1 VNAAQRFNR
10 LVHGSLLVLLAV
22 FSVLPIYLVTLESL
36 KTTKEDVF
44 GNPFYVLHPTLD
56 WYQDLFTPVGHLHYG
71 QIIQPAV
78 PFLIWAQNTA
88 IVFILALAVILTAS
102 LAAGYALGRM
112 RPPGWRWWRRGLLA
126 TFLIPQTILFLPLY
140 QMVFRLHLD
149 DNLLALVL
157 TYPMLAIPFCTWLF
171 SIYFQKLSPEIE
183 ESAYIEGAN
192 RFTAF
197 LRIIL
202 PMSRPVV
209 IAAGLF
215 ALGVISSD
223 FMFAG
228 VFLPNE
234 WHQTIAA
241 GMATMDVSLEDL
253 TVVSG
258 VSLGGLPVLVI
269 AALFAG
275 SYVRGLTAAM
285 IEGA

>member
-1 VNAAQRFNR
+1 VRPTRRFR
-10 LVHGSLLVLLAV
+10 GLVQGVLLLLLAAYSI
-22 FSVLPIYLVTLESL
+22 FPIYMVTIESL
-36 KTTKEDVF
+36 KTVDEDVF
-44 GNPFYVLHPTLD
+44 GSPFYVRHPSLE
-56 WYQDLFTPVGHLHYG
+56 WYEGLFERQEWMTHATVTT
-71 QIIQPAV
+71 QTV
-78 PFLIWAQNTA
+78 PFLVWTKNTT
-88 IVFILALAVILTAS
+88 IVFAASLAVILLSS
-102 LAAGYALGRM
+102 LMAGYALGRL
-112 RPPGWRWWRRGLLA
+112 RPPAWRGWRRLLLA

-171 SIYFQKLSPEIE
+171 SVYFQKLSPDIE
-183 ESAYIEGAN
+183 ESAYVEGAS
-192 RFTAF
+192 RLTAF
-197 LRIIL
+197 VRIVL
-202 PMSRPVV
+202 PMSAPVV
-209 IAAGLF
+209 VAAGLF

-228 VFLPNE
+228 VFLPNQ

-258 VSLGGLPVLVI
+258 ISLGGLPILLV

>member
-1 VNAAQRFNR
+1 VRPTRRFR
-10 LVHGSLLVLLAV
+10 GLVQGVLLLLLAAYSI
-22 FSVLPIYLVTLESL
+22 FPIYMVTIESL
-36 KTTKEDVF
+36 KTVDEDVF
-44 GNPFYVLHPTLD
+44 GSPFYVRHPSLE
-56 WYQDLFTPVGHLHYG
+56 WYEGLFEQQEWMTHATVTT
-71 QIIQPAV
+71 QTV
-78 PFLIWAQNTA
+78 PFLVWTKNTT
-88 IVFILALAVILTAS
+88 IVFVASLAVILLSS
-102 LAAGYALGRM
+102 LMAGYALGRL
-112 RPPGWRWWRRGLLA
+112 RPPAWRGWRRLLLA

-171 SIYFQKLSPEIE
+171 SAYFQKLSPDIE
-183 ESAYIEGAN
+183 ESAYVEGAS
-192 RFTAF
+192 RLTAF
-197 LRIIL
+197 VRIVL
-202 PMSRPVV
+202 PMSAPVV
-209 IAAGLF
+209 VAAGLF

-228 VFLPNE
+228 VFLPNQ

-258 VSLGGLPVLVI
+258 ISLGGLPILLV